1 LDGEHLVP
9 VVRGLCLAAYS
20 SDVSGDLLANLTE
33 EQRQLVLSRTTRRIY
48 AKGDVVFIEGEVG
61 DTVHLLQRGTVAV
74 RASTPSG
81 DVVTL
86 AVLGPGASFG
96 EQALI
101 GSITRRAATVTALE
115 RCETLALHRAEF
127 ADLRSRFPGVDRF
140 LVELLDANVRR
151 VSRHLLETLH
161 LSVEDRTVVRLIE
174 LAELYAQCRRAGST
188 EATEIPIRQEDLATL
203 VGTTRPTVNKVL
215 GQLAVAGVVVVT
227 RGRIEVPD
235 LARLRSLAPRL

>member
-1 LDGEHLVP
+1 M
-9 VVRGLCLAAYS
+9 CLAAYS
-20 SDVSGDLLANLTE
+20 SDVSGDLLADLTE
-33 EQRQLVLSRTTRRIY
+33 AQRQLVLSRMTRRVY

-61 DTVHLLQRGTVAV
+61 DTVHLLQRGTVAIQV
-74 RASTPSG
+74 STPSG

-86 AVLGPGASFG
+86 SVLGPGASFG

-101 GSITRRAATVTALE
+101 GSINRRSATVTALE

-140 LVELLDANVRR
+140 LVQLLDANLRR
-151 VSRHLLETLH
+151 VSKHLLETLC
-161 LSVEDRTVVRLIE
+161 LSVENRVVVRLIE
-174 LAELYAQCRRAGST
+174 LAELYGQRRRNGST

-215 GQLAVAGVVVVT
+215 GQLAAAGVVALT

-235 LARLRSLAPRL
+235 LASLRSLSPRL